1 MQEHFY
7 VGDIES
13 AAALVMHGHRLSHAI
28 PFENRLRFFFDPD
41 NRLADTYLCYRAYR
55 LLVDARTFAKT
66 MEEITEEIAQEMAK
80 SEECP
85 S

>member
-1 MQEHFY
+1 MQEPFY

-13 AAALVMHGHRLSHAI
+13 AAALVMRGHRLSHAI
-28 PFENRLRFFFDPD
+28 PIENRVRFFFYPD

-66 MEEITEEIAQEMAK
+66 MEEIAEVMAK